1 MAQDNRLWNSLK
13 TAINIPLMKDVGKTV
28 GIKANTK
35 GIGGYELTMR
45 TEESITLA
53 NSITDYYAEDN
64 SSLQDN
70 IALQPLTFTINGIV
84 GEKYMD
90 VTELSSASEAIMNK
104 LGPVLPYLPD
114 CTSFVLQTLTVA
126 EAIASQARSA
136 LEEASETVNKLFGFT
151 GGDEENQTT
160 ISNQEQAFL
169 FFYSAYKARELF
181 EVNLPWATLNNCAIE
196 SVTITQPAE
205 TRWYSSVEIQFK
217 QMNFASTQSSASA
230 GRIGRS
236 AAQATPTPATN
247 LSNIGTSTNGGT
259 STAGFEA
266 RAIN

>member
-1 MAQDNRLWNSLK
+1 MAQDNKTWNEAK
-13 TAINIPLMKDVGKTV
+13 QKINIPLLADVGKTV

-64 SSLQDN
+64 SNLQDN
-70 IALQPLTFTINGIV
+70 IALKPLTFTINGIV

-90 VTELSSASEAIMNK
+90 VTELNSVSATIANK
-104 LGPVLPYLPD
+104 LAPVLPFMPD
-114 CTSFVLQTLTVA
+114 CTRFILQTLTVV
-126 EAIASQARSA
+126 EAIAGAARKA
-136 LEEASETVNKLFGFT
+136 IEEASAFINSLMGTPTETSL
-151 GGDEENQTT
+151 
-160 ISNQEQAFL
+160 SNQEQAFV

-217 QMNFASTQSSASA
+217 QMNFAKTQSSASA
-230 GRIGRS
+230 GRTGRS
-236 AAQATPTPATN
+236 AAQASPTPATN
-247 LSNIGTSTNGGT
+247 LSNIGSATDSGA
-259 STAGFEA
+259 STAGLGA